1 MSHPLALKS
10 TYQDEL
16 PYTNYT
22 FDFTGVIDYLWCS
35 ARHLVPV
42 AILGPA
48 NEVCWAPT
56 TQSWAASASPLSHST
71 RVTRNLSPCLF
82 PRST

>member
-48 NEVCWAPT
+48 NEVC
-56 TQSWAASASPLSHST
+56 
-71 RVTRNLSPCLF
+71 
-82 PRST
+82 